1 MTIYDTKAG
10 TETVCLRIV
19 YADMKKRS
27 YAIGVAP

>member
-19 YADMKKRS
+19 YAGLGEINVIIKS
-27 YAIGVAP
+27 I